1 MYKIFTDKGKLFK
14 CNIDISGASMKD
26 CHARLLLE
34 TDENI
39 FLYKGKVNSNGVC
52 EVEIPKIK
60 NFEEGVEGK
69 MKLEVIVENTLF
81 NPWESDFIVTA
92 SKKVNVQVE
101 DENDLE
107 PVKESIVDN
116 KMKVSVIMDDEDENL
131 EYKNNLIKEEVKKEE
146 VKEVVQEKKEEIKK
160 EEIKKEIKKEETMIV
175 KENKSPKDEIF
186 DFNSFLE
193 NNK

>member
-34 TDENI
+34 TDEGI

-81 NPWESDFIVTA
+81 NPWESDFVVTA

-107 PVKESIVDN
+107 PVKESIIDN
-116 KMKVSVIMDDEDENL
+116 KMKVSVIMDDEDEV

-160 EEIKKEIKKEETMIV
+160 DIKKEETKVENI

>member
-26 CHARLLLE
+26 CYARLLLE

-39 FLYKGKVNSNGVC
+39 FLYKGKVNSSGIC

-81 NPWESDFIVTA
+81 EPWESDFVVTA
-92 SKKVNVQVE
+92 SKKVNVKV
-101 DENDLE
+101 DEE
-107 PVKESIVDN
+107 ESIKESKIDN
-116 KMKVSVIMDDEDENL
+116 SMKVSVVMEEDEDDSE
-131 EYKNNLIKEEVKKEE
+131 ELIREEKKVIEKIVEEPTKEPIK
-146 VKEVVQEKKEEIKK
+146 VKEQPKNSNSL
-160 EEIKKEIKKEETMIV
+160 
-175 KENKSPKDEIF
+175 KENKDIF
-186 DFNSFLE
+186 TFDTFIDK
-193 NNK
+193 NKK